1 MTRRTFLKTGAAV
14 AAGPG
19 IAFSKTSASVVKAA
33 LAIDTSQIQ
42 ATVPANFTGLSYEA
56 AQLAHPD
63 FFSSSNKRLA
73 AFVRTLGAR
82 GVLRIGGNTS
92 EFTVW
97 SPQGASAAVTG
108 AVGPDTGRKIHRSYP
123 ITSKAIRNLAAFVE
137 AVDWQLIYGLNL
149 GKGTPEQA
157 AREAK
162 AVSDA
167 TG

>member
-1 MTRRTFLKTGAAV
+1 MTRRTFLSTGAAV

-73 AFVRTLGAR
+73 AFVRTL
-82 GVLRIGGNTS
+82 
-92 EFTVW
+92 
-97 SPQGASAAVTG
+97 
-108 AVGPDTGRKIHRSYP
+108 
-123 ITSKAIRNLAAFVE
+123 
-137 AVDWQLIYGLNL
+137 
-149 GKGTPEQA
+149 
-157 AREAK
+157 
-162 AVSDA
+162 
-167 TG
+167 